1 MIPPALQH
9 RPYRLLWFGMLFS
22 ILGSRMQTAAVLW
35 HVYELSDQ
43 PIALGG
49 VGLVTILPILLL
61 SLPAGAVSDIRDR
74 RKLMFI
80 TQSTLAL
87 LAALLGAITARSQ
100 ATVPMIYIIIALSSA
115 VWAFD
120 TPARQSLIPN
130 LVPSSALTNA
140 FSMNG
145 IAIELGAIL
154 GPGLGG
160 MIIARLG
167 IEYAYYCNAISFG
180 AVLLAL
186 ALMGPIPQRKI
197 SKSLRQLLTKDLS
210 VEVGEGLRFVLDHP
224 IIFPSMLLD
233 FFATFFSTASAL
245 LPIFARDILG
255 LGAVGYGWLAAAPSV
270 GAAMV
275 ALGMAFVTTIRRQGP
290 LLLVAVVG
298 FGLATVLFGIS
309 RVFWLTFLALSLTGS
324 TDMFSMI
331 LRNTMR
337 QIQTPDSLRGRMTSV
352 NQMFFMGG
360 PQLGEMEAGL
370 VAQWAGPVVAVL
382 SGGIGCLVAVGWI
395 ASRFPGLARYDGE
408 AAYTPETRA
417 SPAA

>member
-1 MIPPALQH
+1 
-9 RPYRLLWFGMLFS
+9 MLFS

-35 HVYELSDQ
+35 HVYELSDK

-61 SLPAGAVSDIRDR
+61 SLPAGAVADIRDR

-100 ATVPMIYIIIALSSA
+100 ATVPIIYIIIALSSA
-115 VWAFD
+115 IWAFD

-130 LVPSSALTNA
+130 LVPPSALTNA

-145 IAIELGAIL
+145 IAIESGAIL

-160 MIIARLG
+160 IIIARFG

-180 AVLLAL
+180 TVLLAL

-197 SKSLRQLLTKDLS
+197 SKSLRQLLTKDLR

-255 LGAVGYGWLAAAPSV
+255 LGVVGYGWLAAAPSV
-270 GAAMV
+270 GAALV

-290 LLLVAVVG
+290 LLLVAVLG
-298 FGLATVLFGIS
+298 FGFATVLFGIS

-360 PQLGEMEAGL
+360 PQLGELEAGL
-370 VAQWAGPVVAVL
+370 IAQWLGPVVAVV
-382 SGGIGCLVAVGWI
+382 SGGIGCLVAVGWV

-408 AAYTPETRA
+408 PTYQPETGA

>member
-1 MIPPALQH
+1 
-9 RPYRLLWFGMLFS
+9 MLFS

-61 SLPAGAVSDIRDR
+61 SLPAGAVADVRDR

-80 TQSTLAL
+80 TQTALAL
-87 LAALLGAITARSQ
+87 LAALLGAITARGQ
-100 ATVPMIYIIIALSSA
+100 ATVPLIYVIIALSSA
-115 VWAFD
+115 IWAFD

-130 LVPSSALTNA
+130 LVPAAALTNA

-145 IAIELGAIL
+145 IAIEFGAIL
-154 GPGLGG
+154 GPGIGG
-160 MIIARLG
+160 IIIARFG
-167 IEYAYYCNAISFG
+167 IEYAYFGNAFSFG
-180 AVLLAL
+180 AVLVAL
-186 ALMGPIPQRKI
+186 LLMGPIPQRKVT
-197 SKSLRQLLTKDLS
+197 KSLRQLLTRDLRA
-210 VEVGEGLRFVLDHP
+210 EVGQGLRFVLDHP

-255 LGAVGYGWLAAAPSV
+255 MGVVGYGWLAAAPSV
-270 GAAMV
+270 GAALV
-275 ALGMAFVTTIRRQGP
+275 ALGMSFVTAIRRQGP
-290 LLLVAVVG
+290 LLLGAVLG
-298 FGLATVLFGIS
+298 FGLATVLFGLS

-337 QIQTPDSLRGRMTSV
+337 QIQTPDFLRGRMTSV

-360 PQLGEMEAGL
+360 PQLGELEAGL
-370 VAQWAGPVVAVL
+370 LAQWAGPVVAVV
-382 SGGIGCLVAVGWI
+382 SGGIGCLLAVGWI
-395 ASRFPGLARYDGE
+395 ASHFPGLVRYDVE
-408 AAYTPETRA
+408 AAQLAEGSI
-417 SPAA
+417 SPAS